1 MIHKI
6 ILLIGIIVAVGGAL
20 TDIVETRWGLQ
31 KTQKLR
37 YFMPLVETYWL
48 GESGAIVMKSLVIV
62 VVSYI
67 GYADSEYT
75 LAMGVGLTCLGIIW
89 AIAGRH
95 NLEMTRLLLK
105 ADEKVHVAYTT
116 NMICSGGTDTGGQ
129 DDDSEA

>member
-48 GESGAIVMKSLVIV
+48 GESGAIVMKSLVTAAGPDDWPLKKPLARLRPETTV
-62 VVSYI
+62 EGAAPGSPRKTQDFPKGCAPRTQDRQRSGAVALSH
-67 GYADSEYT
+67 DSK
-75 LAMGVGLTCLGIIW
+75 
-89 AIAGRH
+89 
-95 NLEMTRLLLK
+95 N
-105 ADEKVHVAYTT
+105 D
-116 NMICSGGTDTGGQ
+116 
-129 DDDSEA
+129 